1 MQTPKLSGIYRSSQG
16 LVEAWKG
23 DTETESHPE
32 ELETLPIS
40 HPALSHVSSI
50 IPGAAGCFAATH
62 GAGAEVDVNVQIGY
76 IMALRTYAARIDD
89 GWSIANKTL
98 QMLLD
103 AGCWMLDA
111 GVDSRSVLLYIGTQ
125 VGPAGSP
132 PSSV

>member
-1 MQTPKLSGIYRSSQG
+1 MQTPTLSGIYRSSQG

-40 HPALSHVSSI
+40 HPALSRVSSI
-50 IPGAAGCFAATH
+50 SHGRHGGLPGAAGCFAATH

-89 GWSIANKTL
+89 GWSIANKTI

-103 AGCWMLDA
+103 AG
-111 GVDSRSVLLYIGTQ
+111 VDSHSVPGRLTTILRLNIYWH
-125 VGPAGSP
+125 
-132 PSSV
+132 